1 MPTRSPSSI
10 TCTGRRDDAQG
21 RRAAG
26 PGPERDDA
34 FEITRYE
41 VKTGTGRQ
49 MLYTAIGQLAT
60 HAEMAQTTYTRY
72 SSRSPMKVFPKI
84 SAKLS
89 VKVDVE
95 LRLFRLKGTG
105 RQKTVEL
112 D

>member
-1 MPTRSPSSI
+1 
-10 TCTGRRDDAQG
+10 
-21 RRAAG
+21 
-26 PGPERDDA
+26 
-34 FEITRYE
+34 

-60 HAEMAQTTYTRY
+60 HAENGSNDVHKILVTLADE
-72 SSRSPMKVFPKI
+72 VFPKI

-105 RQKTVEL
+105 RQKNSRT
-112 D
+112 